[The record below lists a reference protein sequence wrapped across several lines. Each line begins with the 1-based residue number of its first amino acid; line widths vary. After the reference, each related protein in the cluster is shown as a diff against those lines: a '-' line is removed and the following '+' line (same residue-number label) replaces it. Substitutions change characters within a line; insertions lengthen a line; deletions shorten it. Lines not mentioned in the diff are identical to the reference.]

1 MDKELRRCGI
11 RRPHGKANRAPL
23 RRGDVIG
30 QVTAWSPMNKEST
43 DRSCRTQP
51 TILALQ
57 QRPRGKEDL
66 TGWGLSDRANGKTR
80 KVVRLVGQDHPGRVG
95 AEELCPPT
103 IRLVNGER
111 AKTDGHSKGRAENS
125 SDLCALL
132 GGRYITS
139 NITW

>member
-95 AEELCPPT
+95 AEELCPPASEQRQT
-103 IRLVNGER
+103 VILRVAQRTRLIS
-111 AKTDGHSKGRAENS
+111 A
-125 SDLCALL
+125 
-132 GGRYITS
+132 RYS
-139 NITW
+139 VD